1 MSLSTPCRCI
11 AGVDVVLIHKFLTS
25 SLGGEEWSTSRPSR
39 FNLGKVYQY
48 PLIQVM
54 QSFRLKQ
61 CSACA
66 DDILIAARTKQT
78 MIDTFEELKNFS
90 LQFGLIVNE
99 NKTKYMKHTTKEN
112 YIEG

>member
-1 MSLSTPCRCI
+1 
-11 AGVDVVLIHKFLTS
+11 
-25 SLGGEEWSTSRPSR
+25 
-39 FNLGKVYQY
+39 
-48 PLIQVM
+48 M